1 MAKSV
6 IKGTVNYMAPEVIK
20 GVGHGRAADM
30 WAVGCTVVEM
40 LTGRPPWGRSDSQ
53 NGGQQEQAR
62 PLADLQSCN
71 SGSICAHRWGIQH
84 TPLLRDRQAC
94 RRQTNLRLDSRCLH
108 RH

>member
-1 MAKSV
+1 MTAACIRRTACAAGADLAKSV

-53 NGGQQEQAR
+53 NGGQQEQAC
-62 PLADLQSCN
+62 PFADPQSSSSSN
-71 SGSICAHRWGIQH
+71 CAHRRGRQH
-84 TPLLRDRQAC
+84 IPLF
-94 RRQTNLRLDSRCLH
+94 
-108 RH
+108 